1 MMEFIIRSRSVVC
14 IIVSIL
20 ILILVTVSTGA
31 ACTNCGIFPD
41 ISVDGVSLQDIDPEN
56 LSAFR
61 DLDPRD
67 IGRAMDIS
75 EYNLSDLNMIGD
87 IIDTEQNTS
96 SDDMNAAIMSLQSD
110 LVLAMQEANLNLPRF
125 KVPEDLTQIPP
136 GSFSHLDK
144 FVYIPSEW
152 DQTGGSEEHCGNC
165 WVWAST
171 GALQL
176 DLAYKQNITDRLSVQ
191 YFASSYHNGTG
202 IWACC
207 GGSPVWFADFYNTT
221 KLVIPWSN
229 TNASFVDSRSM
240 CEQGESTAMN
250 ASDISMVPSYALDQV
265 SALMISTNAQYEE
278 SLISNESAINAI
290 KAALHSEKAVL
301 VVYTPDDWN
310 QMMTFWTNQSSYDT
324 FIPYQTPGATHN
336 DGGHVMLILGYD
348 DTDPAD
354 RYWLVL
360 NSWGAPDNRPDGLF
374 RMSMDLD
381 YALQNPDGVN
391 AYEFYILNVT
401 YPEDS

>member
-1 MMEFIIRSRSVVC
+1 M
-14 IIVSIL
+14 L
-20 ILILVTVSTGA
+20 IL
-31 ACTNCGIFPD
+31 NWDQFR
-41 ISVDGVSLQDIDPEN
+41 N
-56 LSAFR
+56 LFSKSAN
-61 DLDPRD
+61 
-67 IGRAMDIS
+67 GK
-75 EYNLSDLNMIGD
+75 
-87 IIDTEQNTS
+87 NTS
-96 SDDMNAAIMSLQSD
+96 SGDMNAAVMSLQSD
-110 LVLAMQEANLNLPRF
+110 VVLAMQEANLNLPRF
-125 KVPEDLTQIPP
+125 TVPEDLTQIPP

-176 DLAYKQNITDRLSVQ
+176 DLAYNQKITDRLSVQ

-221 KLVIPWSN
+221 KQVIPWSN

-240 CEQGESTAMN
+240 CEQGESTVMN